1 MGSLGRVKFFD
12 WNKKYGF
19 IWDLD
24 RCVDVFVH
32 LSDLCPKRHMGGK
45 KKTLYT
51 GEFVEYNIV
60 PSPSRAG
67 CLKAVE
73 VTGVRGEPLLCENG
87 IITFETYSRHQFSE
101 APPAPPA
108 PLVEPGDAS

>member
-12 WNKKYGF
+12 WNKKFGF
-19 IWDLD
+19 IFDLD
-24 RCVDVFVH
+24 RHVDVFVH
-32 LSDLCPKRHMGGK
+32 VSDLRSKRHMGGK

-51 GEFVEYNIV
+51 GEFVQYDV
-60 PSPSRAG
+60 APSDSREG

-101 APPAPPA
+101 PAPA
-108 PLVEPGDAS
+108 PLVEPGDTS